1 MMAKVGTATFTGTSG
16 SKYEFT
22 THSRNTKFKA
32 VGGVYF
38 MTRRLKKSAGGY
50 RHTHIY
56 VGETGNLSKMPLSI
70 HGKACCDKRGA
81 NCVCIYLESS
91 ESKRLKIAAGLRN
104 QYEPLCNRD

>member
-1 MMAKVGTATFTGTSG
+1 MAKVGTATFTGTSG

-38 MTRRLKKSAGGY
+38 MTRLLKRSDGGY

-56 VGETGNLSKMPLSI
+56 VGETGNLSKAVLSLDK
-70 HGKACCDKRGA
+70 KACCDKRGA

-91 ESKRLKIAAGLRN
+91 ESKRLKIEAGLRN
-104 QYEPLCNRD
+104 KYNPPCNRE